1 MSELLKLTR
10 FQFESLAEYL
20 NCHSVYKT
28 ARHLHLTPSSVY
40 ADLESVYRVIGL
52 NPVKKEDREALTKML
67 EELREEAKRG
77 EENQGT

>member
-1 MSELLKLTR
+1 VNDLLKLTR

-20 NCHSVYKT
+20 NCGSVYKT

-52 NPVKKEDREALTKML
+52 NPVKKEDREVLTKML
-67 EELREEAKRG
+67 NDLREEAKSGRK
-77 EENQGT
+77 NQGT